1 VKNDNYSIPEYMAT
15 EVLELAS
22 RYYAETENS
31 YSLSELQ
38 QAGSDVQIPPELIE
52 KAIEAVQEKR
62 RLEAAQQAQAQQ
74 QQQKLKMVA
83 AGLTMAI
90 ALWGISAYNSLSGSQ
105 QTVEAKWA
113 QVENQ
118 LQRRADLIPSLVTV
132 VKMQTAAEQEI
143 VAMLVR
149 SRENYLQAGDFS
161 QKETAIGEINTAIRQ
176 FNQYAATNIQLK
188 SSQAFQN
195 LSYELAGTENRIAV
209 ERMRYNQAVQAY
221 NQKVKAFPNSLI
233 ARLTGF
239 KPQPFFAAENTE
251 KQELPAIK

>member
-1 VKNDNYSIPEYMAT
+1 MKNDNLSIPEDMAT

-22 RYYAETENS
+22 RYYAETENG

-62 RLEAAQQAQAQQ
+62 RFEAAQQAQTQQ
-74 QQQKLKMVA
+74 QQKKLKMVA

-132 VKMQTAAEQEI
+132 AKMQTAAEKEI
-143 VAMLVR
+143 VATLVR
-149 SRENYLQAGDFS
+149 SRENYLQARDFS
-161 QKETAIGEINTAIRQ
+161 QKETAIGEINAAIGQ
-176 FNQYAATNIQLK
+176 FNQYAATNIELK

-233 ARLTGF
+233 AGLTGF

-251 KQELPAIK
+251 NQALPTIK